1 VTHNESISIADYYS
15 LIDGGT
21 VRYRPTVHYAY
32 HPCDDAVLS
41 LQELA
46 GRQWRPQ
53 QNKRLLRDD
62 IVAGRDELGV
72 LLMGPK
78 HGAFWYG
85 SRLTTDEARRLAPHN
100 SATTLQVTAPV
111 MAGIAWAIRNPER
124 GVLEP
129 DDLPHEEML
138 RVIAPYLGELAGVRG
153 DWTPLDHR
161 ETLFDEQLDRS
172 DPWQFV
178 NFRVD

>member
-1 VTHNESISIADYYS
+1 
-15 LIDGGT
+15 
-21 VRYRPTVHYAY
+21 
-32 HPCDDAVLS
+32 
-41 LQELA
+41 
-46 GRQWRPQ
+46 
-53 QNKRLLRDD
+53 
-62 IVAGRDELGV
+62 
-72 LLMGPK
+72 MGPK
-78 HGAFWYG
+78 HGVFWYG

-129 DDLPHEEML
+129 DDLPHDEML
-138 RVIAPYLGELAGVRG
+138 RVIAPYLGGLAGVRG

-161 ETLFDEQLDRS
+161 ETLFDEPLDRS
-172 DPWQFV
+172 DPWQFI